1 MNTPHGKASTAAMRS
16 AASEAELRRQRV
28 TTMYQ
33 RSWSAQERIR
43 SSGASDP
50 VFAEFVRGVASPFG
64 VHVETQSAS
73 DAGLWHRDRLRD
85 IRKLP
90 QIGDVHRYLTGQS
103 RNVLF
108 VVFERNRLQV
118 LTE

>member
-1 MNTPHGKASTAAMRS
+1 MDTPHSAPPLAATRF
-16 AASEAELRRQRV
+16 AVSEAEVHRQRV
-28 TTMYQ
+28 IAIYQ

-43 SSGASDP
+43 ASGASDAM
-50 VFAEFVRGVASPFG
+50 FADFVRGVASPFG

-73 DAGLWHRDRLRD
+73 DAGLWHRERLRD

-90 QIGDVHRYLTGQS
+90 RIGDVHRYETGES